1 MIPKKKLN
9 KIVTPYNATP
19 FLSKGMSTNQQVRGE
34 SSMLESQALYSQI
47 FNYNSYLDHNFEL
60 ITENRVP
67 QGDRNPGIKHTDSQ
81 VSPPPPP
88 PLFS

>member
-1 MIPKKKLN
+1 MIPKKKFN
-9 KIVTPYNATP
+9 KIITPHNATL
-19 FLSKGMSTNQQVRGE
+19 FLSKGMSMNQQTRGE
-34 SSMLESQALYSQI
+34 SSMLDSQALYSQI
-47 FNYNSYLDHNFEL
+47 FNYNSYPDHNFEL

-67 QGDRNPGIKHTDSQ
+67 QGDMNPRIKHTDSQ